1 MMTIEW
7 LKTFLLYNLAFNVS
21 VATLWFLL
29 VTYKRDW
36 SYSLIT
42 GSPYKS
48 MQVVIIS
55 DI

>member
-42 GSPYKS
+42 RWF
-48 MQVVIIS
+48 QIS
-55 DI
+55 TSQFDTLN